1 MNYIIFERY
10 TQATQGFAY
19 LENRTLTYKP
29 HYVHGKSITNL
40 LKIGESEIPQMET
53 TSVSVVMAKVTKGG
67 KWQTIKIK
75 WLNFSN
81 LRTWAIHV
89 LDLVG
94 ILINQFIILFV
105 LVNDYPHFDRTLV
118 INSTS
123 NCSPFSWRFSSI
135 GV

>member
-81 LRTWAIHV
+81 LRT
-89 LDLVG
+89 
-94 ILINQFIILFV
+94 
-105 LVNDYPHFDRTLV
+105 
-118 INSTS
+118 
-123 NCSPFSWRFSSI
+123 
-135 GV
+135 